1 MSFDYFPTTTI
12 FIGVAAFSAL
22 IACLYAF
29 VLYKKVT
36 KIKVNHQR
44 IEEISSYIHEGA
56 MAFMK
61 RQYTIIIYFAL
72 GVGSL
77 LALTELIPSLQ
88 GAEGVGWKAAI
99 AFIFGALFSGLAG
112 WIGMHAATK
121 ANSRT
126 TSAANTG
133 GMPSA
138 LRVAFSG
145 GSVLGL
151 TVVGLGLFGLT
162 ALFFIFYWVYGGN
175 TGVPREQYLALTHAI
190 NTVTGYGLGAS
201 LIALFGRV
209 GGGIFT
215 KAADVGADLVGKVEA
230 GIPEDDPRNPA
241 VIADNVGDN
250 VGDVAGMGSDLTESY
265 IGSIIS
271 ALTLGLYA
279 FVTFTPQQVMDGI
292 VTIDSSVLSGIFASV
307 LYPLLIAG
315 FGAISAVV
323 AVWMIRRK
331 DWHRPQFAL
340 SMSTYLAALVML
352 VTSLVLSH
360 VLFDGVRA
368 WGVFGAVT
376 TGLFVGIGIGFI
388 AEYYTSSDYKH
399 VKEIAN
405 QSLTG
410 HATNV
415 IAGYSV
421 GMLSTFLTVV
431 VLVAGIVIS
440 YLFTGDMYGIALA
453 AVGMLSTAGIT
464 ISVDAY
470 GPIADNAGGI
480 AQMSKLDEGVRKITD
495 KLDSVGNTTAAIGK
509 GFCIG
514 SAALT
519 SIGLFFAFEKSAG
532 LSDGR
537 GIDILQ
543 PGVMV
548 GVFIGAMLPF
558 LFTSLVIKSVGR
570 AANKM
575 IDEVRRQF
583 KEDPGIMEGT
593 SLPDYARCV
602 DISTKAALKEM
613 ILPAMI
619 AVFSPIIA
627 GVFLGAEGLG
637 GLLVGGL
644 VSAIML
650 AVFMANSGGAWDN
663 AKKFIEEG
671 NLGGKGSDAHKAAVT
686 GDTVGDP
693 FKDTAGPSMDI
704 LIKLMSIVSLIIV
717 PILAQIEP
725 ILSFLFN

>member
-1 MSFDYFPTTTI
+1 
-12 FIGVAAFSAL
+12 
-22 IACLYAF
+22 
-29 VLYKKVT
+29 VT
-36 KIKVNHQR
+36 KMKVNHER
-44 IEEISSYIHEGA
+44 IEEIASYIHEGA

-61 RQYTIIIYFAL
+61 RQYRIIIYFAL
-72 GVGSL
+72 GVGTL

-88 GAEGVGWKAAI
+88 GAEGVGWRAAI
-99 AFIFGALFSGLAG
+99 AFVVGALFSGLAG
-112 WIGMHAATK
+112 WIGMHTATK

-126 TSAANTG
+126 ASAANTD
-133 GMPSA
+133 GMPAA

-162 ALFFIFYWVYGGN
+162 VLFFLFFWLFGGN
-175 TGVPREQYLALTHAI
+175 SVDPKEQYLALTHAV
-190 NTVTGYGLGAS
+190 NTVAGYGLGAS

-265 IGSIIS
+265 VGSIIS
-271 ALTLGLYA
+271 SLTLGLYA
-279 FVTFTPQQVMDGI
+279 FVLFTPSQVMAGSYLI
-292 VTIDSSVLSGIFASV
+292 SENEVSGIIRSV
-307 LYPLLIAG
+307 IFPLLIAG
-315 FGAISAVV
+315 MGVIAAVLSVYFIRVKNWMNPQRALAIATYVGAALMLIASLIFSLIFFEGIRAWGIFGAIA
-323 AVWMIRRK
+323 I
-331 DWHRPQFAL
+331 
-340 SMSTYLAALVML
+340 
-352 VTSLVLSH
+352 
-360 VLFDGVRA
+360 
-368 WGVFGAVT
+368 
-376 TGLFVGIGIGFI
+376 GLFVGIAIGFI
-388 AEYYTSSDYKH
+388 AEYYTSSDYRF
-399 VKEIAN
+399 VKEIAE
-405 QSLTG
+405 QSKTG
-410 HATNV
+410 HATN
-415 IAGYSV
+415 IISGFGV
-421 GMLSTFLTVV
+421 GLQSTFLTIFA
-431 VLVAGIVIS
+431 LVAGIVFS
-440 YLFTGDMYGIALA
+440 YLFTKDMYGIALA

-480 AQMSKLDEGVRKITD
+480 AEMSKLDKKVRKITD

-532 LSDGR
+532 LSEGA

-543 PGVMV
+543 PGVMI

-558 LFTSLVIKSVGR
+558 LFSSLVIKSVGK

-575 IDEVRRQF
+575 IDEVREQF
-583 KEDPGIMEGT
+583 RNDPGIMAGT
-593 SLPDYARCV
+593 SLPNYAKCV

-613 ILPAMI
+613 VLPAMI

-627 GVFLGAEGLG
+627 GIFLGPQGLG

-663 AKKFIEEG
+663 AKKYIEEG
-671 NLGGKGSDAHKAAVT
+671 NLGGKGSEAHKAAVT

-693 FKDTAGPSMDI
+693 FKDTAGPAMDI
-704 LIKLMSIVSLIIV
+704 LIKLMSIVSLIFV
-717 PILAQIEP
+717 PVMANLTP
-725 ILSFLFN
+725 I